1 MLYRILI
8 YIYAFRCARGNRI
21 TNSTKPYFINAPG
34 EKIRERLESSRARTN
49 RGHDRGIEMGVEVI
63 AKGYTG

>member
-8 YIYAFRCARGNRI
+8 HIYIYAFRGNRI

-34 EKIRERLESSRARTN
+34 EKIRERLESTRAHESVTRY
-49 RGHDRGIEMGVEVI
+49 GHGDVCAEVI
-63 AKGYTG
+63 AKG